1 MQPRIVSRGDPLAH
15 GRMGDRRLMRQHR
28 CGNRHARALMV
39 ERYMPLA
46 RSLASRYFR
55 SGEPAEDLVQVA
67 AVGLVKAVDRWD
79 PERGPGFS
87 RYAVPTI
94 LGELRRYFRDSTW
107 YVRPPRGVQEAFLA
121 IEHAR
126 AGVEAATGR
135 PATVIDLSDHL
146 RRSPEDIVKG
156 LGAADCRRPR
166 SMEDPIVHGDETGTL
181 ADIVG
186 ANDAGY
192 EQAEARATVA
202 GLARILSHRDREVVR
217 LRYEQGLLQ
226 SEIAERVGCSQ
237 MHVSRILRYSIDAM
251 ALHARLAA

>member
-1 MQPRIVSRGDPLAH
+1 MHLRIVSRGDPLAQ

-28 CGNRHARALMV
+28 CGNRHARALMI
-39 ERYMPLA
+39 ERHMPLA
-46 RSLASRYFR
+46 RSLASRYLR
-55 SGEPAEDLVQVA
+55 SGEPADDLVQVA
-67 AVGLVKAVDRWD
+67 AVGLVKAVDQWD
-79 PERGPGFS
+79 PERGPAFS
-87 RYAVPTI
+87 SYAVPTI
-94 LGELRRYFRDSTW
+94 LGELRHYFRDSTW
-107 YVRPPRGVQEAFLA
+107 YVRPPRAVQEVFLA

-135 PATVIDLSDHL
+135 PATVIDLAGHL
-146 RRSPEDIVKG
+146 RRSPKAIANG
-156 LGAADCRRPR
+156 LGATDCRQPR
-166 SMEDPIVHGDETGTL
+166 SLEDPIVDGDDTGTL

-186 ANDAGY
+186 AGDAGY

-202 GLARILSHRDREVVR
+202 GLARILSDRDREVIR
-217 LRYEQGLLQ
+217 LRFEHGLLQ